1 MRYTKEISD
10 RLVQEYTAGTSVEML
25 AQELKVPSRSII
37 AKLSSLGVYKR
48 KQYVNKRGEPPR
60 KKSEY
65 IEKIAQLLN
74 LDLELCESL
83 EKVNKIV
90 LGAIETQLTL
100 KQGKPD
106 PQSPQDPKAEQATP
120 LGTAVAAKLADPNRN
135 WVMETYP

>member
-1 MRYTKEISD
+1 MKYSKEVTD
-10 RLVQEYTAGTSVEML
+10 RLIQDYQAGTPVEKL
-25 AQELKVPSRSII
+25 AQELQVPSRSII

-65 IEKIAQLLN
+65 IENIAKLLN

-90 LGAIETQLTL
+90 LGAIEERLSDP
-100 KQGKPD
+100 KPEQAAQAAWND
-106 PQSPQDPKAEQATP
+106 QDP
-120 LGTAVAAKLADPNRN
+120 L
-135 WVMETYP
+135 

>member
-1 MRYTKEISD
+1 MGNGLSVQERAGNGKMKYSKEVTD
-10 RLVQEYTAGTSVEML
+10 RLVQEYTAGTSVENL
-25 AQELKVPSRSII
+25 AQTLQVPSRSII

-65 IEKIAQLLN
+65 IENIATLLN

-90 LGAIETQLTL
+90 LGAIEQRLS
-100 KQGKPD
+100 D
-106 PQSPQDPKAEQATP
+106 PKLQQAAQAAWTSQDP
-120 LGTAVAAKLADPNRN
+120 L
-135 WVMETYP
+135 

>member
-1 MRYTKEISD
+1 MKYSKEITE
-10 RLVQEYTAGTSVEML
+10 RLIQDYQAGTPVEKL
-25 AQELKVPSRSII
+25 AQELQVPSRSII

-65 IEKIAQLLN
+65 IENIAKLLN

-90 LGAIETQLTL
+90 LGAIEERL
-100 KQGKPD
+100 
-106 PQSPQDPKAEQATP
+106 SDPKPEQATQ
-120 LGTAVAAKLADPNRN
+120 TTHDPTN
-135 WVMETYP
+135 

>member
-1 MRYTKEISD
+1 MKYTKEISD

-25 AQELKVPSRSII
+25 AQELQVPSRSII

-90 LGAIETQLTL
+90 LGAIEQR
-100 KQGKPD
+100 
-106 PQSPQDPKAEQATP
+106 
-120 LGTAVAAKLADPNRN
+120 LADPKLQQAAQAA
-135 WVMETYP
+135 WDTQDPL

>member
-1 MRYTKEISD
+1 MKYTKEITD

-25 AQELKVPSRSII
+25 AQELQVPSRSII

-83 EKVNKIV
+83 EKTNKLI
-90 LGAIETQLTL
+90 LGLIEERLQLAASIS
-100 KQGKPD
+100 D
-106 PQSPQDPKAEQATP
+106 PKSQQATQSPQAAT
-120 LGTAVAAKLADPNRN
+120 N
-135 WVMETYP
+135 

>member
-1 MRYTKEISD
+1 MKYTKEISD

-25 AQELKVPSRSII
+25 AQELQVPSRSII

-106 PQSPQDPKAEQATP
+106 PQSPQDPQPEQASS
-120 LGTAVAAKLADPNRN
+120 LGAAVAAKLADPNRN

>member
-1 MRYTKEISD
+1 MKYSKEITE
-10 RLVQEYTAGTSVEML
+10 RLIQDYQAGTPVEKL
-25 AQELKVPSRSII
+25 AQELQVPSRSII

-65 IEKIAQLLN
+65 IENIAKLLD

-90 LGAIETQLTL
+90 LGAIETRLS
-100 KQGKPD
+100 D
-106 PQSPQDPKAEQATP
+106 PKSPQAATTTHDPH
-120 LGTAVAAKLADPNRN
+120 
-135 WVMETYP
+135 

>member
-1 MRYTKEISD
+1 MKYSKEVTD
-10 RLVQEYTAGTSVEML
+10 RLVQDYQAGTPVEKL
-25 AQELKVPSRSII
+25 AQELQVPSRSII

-65 IEKIAQLLN
+65 IENIARLLN

-90 LGAIETQLTL
+90 LGAIEDRLS
-100 KQGKPD
+100 D
-106 PQSPQDPKAEQATP
+106 PKLQQAAQAAWNDQDP
-120 LGTAVAAKLADPNRN
+120 L
-135 WVMETYP
+135 